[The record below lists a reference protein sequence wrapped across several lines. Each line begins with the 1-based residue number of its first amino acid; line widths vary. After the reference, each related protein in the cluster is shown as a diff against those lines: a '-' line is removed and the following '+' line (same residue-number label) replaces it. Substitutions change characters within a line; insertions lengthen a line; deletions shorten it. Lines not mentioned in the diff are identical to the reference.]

1 MSVRRTNFYLDKR
14 NKRFMGVC
22 SGIADYFGWDVTWV
36 RIAAVVLTVSGIL
49 SILPLIYLATAW
61 IANPKPNALYVE
73 DAEQSQFWTQ
83 VRVAPKRTIRE
94 VRSSF
99 RDVDRRLRDVEAYMT
114 SSNARLSN
122 EIEQLR

>member
-14 NKRFMGVC
+14 NKRFLGVC
-22 SGIADYFGWDVTWV
+22 AGVADYFGWDVTWV
-36 RIAAVVLTVSGIL
+36 RIAAVVLTVSGIM
-49 SILPLIYLATAW
+49 SILPLIYFATAW
-61 IANPKPNALYVE
+61 IANPKPDALYIE
-73 DAEQSQFWTQ
+73 DPDHSQFWKQ

>member
-1 MSVRRTNFYLDKR
+1 MSVRRTSFYLDKR

-22 SGIADYFGWDVTWV
+22 AGVADYFGWDVTWV

-49 SILPLIYLATAW
+49 SFLPLIYLATAW
-61 IANPKPNALYVE
+61 IANPKPNTLYVE
-73 DAEQSQFWTQ
+73 DPEQNEFWTQ

-122 EIEQLR
+122 EIDQLR

>member
-1 MSVRRTNFYLDKR
+1 MSVRRTSFYLDKR

-22 SGIADYFGWDVTWV
+22 AGIADYFGWDVIWV
-36 RIAAVVLTVSGIL
+36 RVAAVVLTISGVM
-49 SILPLIYLATAW
+49 SFLPLVYLATAW
-61 IANPKPNALYVE
+61 IAEPKPNALYVE
-73 DAEQSQFWTQ
+73 GAEENQFWTQ

>member
-1 MSVRRTNFYLDKR
+1 MSDRRTNFYLDKR

-22 SGIADYFGWDVTWV
+22 AGVADYFGWDVTWV
-36 RIAAVVLTVSGIL
+36 RIAAVVLTISGIMGF
-49 SILPLIYLATAW
+49 LPLIYLATAW
-61 IANPKPNALYVE
+61 IANPKPSALYGE
-73 DAEQSQFWTQ
+73 NPEAHQFWTQ

-99 RDVDRRLRDVEAYMT
+99 RDVDRRLRDVEAYVT
-114 SSNARLSN
+114 SSNASLSR

>member
-1 MSVRRTNFYLDKR
+1 MSARRTNFYLDKQ

-22 SGIADYFGWDVTWV
+22 SGVADYFGWDVTWV
-36 RIAAVVLTVSGIL
+36 RIAAVVLTVSGI
-49 SILPLIYLATAW
+49 IGFLPLVYLATAW
-61 IANPKPNALYVE
+61 IANPKPLALYAE
-73 DAEQSQFWTQ
+73 SPEQSQVWTQ
-83 VRVAPKRTIRE
+83 VRVAPPRTSRE

-122 EIEQLR
+122 EIDQLR

>member
-1 MSVRRTNFYLDKR
+1 MSERRTSFYLDKR

-22 SGIADYFGWDVTWV
+22 AGVADYFGWDVIWV
-36 RIAAVVLTVSGIL
+36 RIAAVILTVSGIMGF
-49 SILPLIYLATAW
+49 LPLIYLATAW
-61 IANPKPNALYVE
+61 IADPKPQSLYVE
-73 DAEQSQFWTQ
+73 DAEQSKFWTQ